1 MKKFV
6 LALVILTTVLTGG
19 AVNPARVSADQDA
32 RVRALMQRMSPEEKI
47 GQLFVVTFEGN
58 DVSPNSDIAR
68 LIQFYHIGGVVISEK
83 NGNFTNDGNTAAQ
96 VAHLTNHLQSLAYG
110 LGESKILPDTPPWEL
125 PAGTSTT
132 IPLLI
137 GIEQEGDG
145 YPFTELRNGFTPIPS
160 PLAIGATWKPKNA
173 SRTGEIVGE
182 ELAAVGVNMLLGPSL
197 DVLDTPRRTLPGSMG
212 TRTFG
217 GDPFWVGKMGQQYIA
232 GVHNGSK
239 GKVLTVAKHFP
250 GQGSSDR
257 RPEEEV
263 ATVQKSLAEL
273 KQVELAPFL
282 AVTSKSTQVDQ
293 RTDMLMSSHVRYRG
307 FQGNIRNLTPP
318 ISMSPQLQQLLNL
331 PSLKEWRD
339 GGGVIMSDALGVP
352 AIRSYEDPELKHFPY
367 RQVAQEA
374 FLAGNDLLYLS
385 RFALTDDWKD
395 ELSNIQGALDF
406 FQKKYRTDPTF
417 KAAVDKSVERI
428 LRLKLKLYPTMTWRS
443 TQVQTEGL
451 EKKIGKG
458 TATIGAIAKESITLL
473 YPGPKELADR
483 MPTGPQAGE
492 KILIVTDVR
501 RAKACQKCRAFELI
515 PKDEL
520 GKIFLHLYGPE
531 GTGQITSSQIHT
543 ISFHDLKRY
552 VVAREENKTPPDPAV
567 AKYIKESR
575 WIFFAMLDVDTA
587 EYPDSDALSR
597 FLRLPNEE
605 QDKKLVVL
613 SYSAPY
619 YLDQTEISKLTA
631 YFGVYS
637 KVLPFLEASIRG
649 IYHEFAPAGHS
660 PVSITALNYDLIDVT
675 APDPGQ
681 IIKIIPLSK
690 AEGEGSP
697 QQPANIKVGS
707 TLELATAPILD
718 HNGNPVPDGTPVV
731 FRLMYPAESLEL
743 PQHETTTV
751 NGVARTTVK
760 LEREGELY
768 ITASSG
774 EARRSTTLV
783 ITITGGKSGVIATL
797 VPKPTPTNTPVPTPT
812 PTITPSPTPY
822 PTPSGPTGEVAPP
835 QKKRVDFVSLLAA
848 LLGVAVAGSMGFDS
862 RRQTSIEKAVS
873 VLLKSVIVG
882 MLAYVIYG
890 FGILPG
896 ASWMQHSMGA
906 WGAAV
911 VAFVGGM
918 IPVVLGW

>member
-1 MKKFV
+1 MKNKLV
-6 LALVILTTVLTGG
+6 LVILIIALVSG
-19 AVNPARVSADQDA
+19 ALVPGQASADQDA
-32 RVRALMQRMSPEEKI
+32 RVKALMQRMSPAEKI
-47 GQLFVVTFEGN
+47 GQLFVVTFQGN
-58 DVSPNSDIAR
+58 DVSQNSDVAK
-68 LIQFYHIGGVVISEK
+68 LIRDYHIGGVVISEE
-83 NGNFTNDGNTAAQ
+83 NGNFRNEGDTASQ
-96 VAHLTNHLQSLAYG
+96 VARLTNQLQTLSFSFG
-110 LGESKILPDTPPWEL
+110 GKVLPDTPPWEL
-125 PAGTSTT
+125 PAGMPTT

-137 GIEQEGDG
+137 GVEQEGDG
-145 YPFTELRNGFTPIPS
+145 YPFTDLRNGFTPLPS
-160 PLAIGATWKPKNA
+160 PMAVGATWKPKNA
-173 SRTGEIVGE
+173 SKIGEIVGK

-197 DVLDTPRRTLPGSMG
+197 DVLDTPRQTLPGSMG

-217 GDPFWVGKMGQQYIA
+217 GDPFWVGKMGQQYIS
-232 GVHNGSK
+232 GVHKGSG

-282 AVTSKSTQVDQ
+282 AVTSKSTQADQ

-307 FQGNIRNLTPP
+307 FQGNIRSLTPP
-318 ISMSPQLQQLLNL
+318 ISMSPQLQQLLAL
-331 PSLKEWRD
+331 PSLKQWRD
-339 GGGVIMSDALGVP
+339 GGGVVMSDALGVP

-385 RFALTDDWKD
+385 RFALTDNWKD
-395 ELSNIQGALDF
+395 ELANIEGAIGF
-406 FQKKYRTDPTF
+406 FQKKYGTDPTF
-417 KAAVDKSVERI
+417 KAAVDRSVERI
-428 LRLKLKLYPTMTWRS
+428 LRLKLRLYPSMTWKS
-443 TQVQTEGL
+443 TQVRVEGVD
-451 EKKIGKG
+451 KRVGKDR
-458 TATIGAIAKESITLL
+458 ATIGAIAKSSITLL

-501 RAKACQKCRAFELI
+501 KAKACPTCKEFQLI
-515 PKDEL
+515 PKDAL
-520 GKIFLHLYGPE
+520 QKVFLHLYGPE
-531 GTGQITSSQIHT
+531 GTGQIKPSQIQS
-543 ISFHDLKRY
+543 ISFHDLKKY
-552 VVAREENKTPPDPAV
+552 VVAREEGKTPPDPAI
-567 AKYIKESR
+567 AKALSDAR

-597 FLRLPNEE
+597 FLRLPSEE
-605 QDKKLVVL
+605 RDKKLVVL

-631 YFGVYS
+631 FFGVYS
-637 KVLPFLEASIRG
+637 KVPPFLEASVRG

-660 PVSITALNYDLIDVT
+660 PVTITALNYNLIDVT

-681 IIKIIPLSK
+681 VIKIIPLTK

-707 TLELATAPILD
+707 TLELATSPILD

-768 ITASSG
+768 ITASAG
-774 EARRSTTLV
+774 EARKSTTLV
-783 ITITGGKSGVIATL
+783 ITITGGKSGIIATL
-797 VPKPTPTNTPVPTPT
+797 VPKPTPTNTPTPTPT
-812 PTITPSPTPY
+812 PTATPTPTPF
-822 PTPSGPTGEVAPP
+822 PTPAGPTGEVAPP
-835 QKKRVDFVSLLAA
+835 RKRRVDLISFLAA
-848 LLGVAVAGSMGFDS
+848 LLGVVIAGGMGFDS
-862 RRQTSIEKAVS
+862 RKQESLDKAVA
-873 VLLKSVIVG
+873 LLMKSVIVG
-882 MLAYVIYG
+882 MLLYVLYG
-890 FGILPG
+890 LGVLPG
-896 ASWMQHSMGA
+896 ASWMQRSAGA
-906 WGAAV
+906 WGAAL

-918 IPVVLGW
+918 IPILVGW